1 MSELTE
7 LPIKLN
13 GIQYNS
19 IKEAAKQH
27 HVASLSLIRG
37 ILQYGHHDPNLFA
50 KVRKAQH
57 PRVATICGKTYA
69 SLSQAAQMHQM
80 AYGLLQ
86 NNLHRFGN
94 NTKLVFR
101 LNTAQ
106 AHYYVPVEIGGQHYA
121 SLKAAAKKYK
131 ITERELV
138 ANIKRYGDQD
148 PRICRPNNQSSRFKI
163 TVAGQTFRTKNQLG
177 QVYGLA
183 PYELNKRFKKYNKN
197 DIQLLIGAN
206 QNKPVDLAK
215 LTGLTVKQ
223 RLALIDYCH
232 TKHISNFT
240 VKQLYEFY
248 QAMHWFD

>member
-1 MSELTE
+1 MSKLAE

-19 IKEAAKQH
+19 IEEAAKQH
-27 HVASLSLIRG
+27 HVALLSLIRS
-37 ILQYGHHDPNLFA
+37 ILLYGHNDPNLFV
-50 KVRKAQH
+50 KSRKDQH
-57 PRVATICGKTYA
+57 QRVVTICGKTYD
-69 SLSQAAQMHQM
+69 SLSQAAQTHHMS
-80 AYGLLQ
+80 YSILQ

-94 NTKLVFR
+94 NTKLVFM

-106 AHYYVPVEIGGQHYA
+106 ARYYVPVKIGGHHYA
-121 SLKAAAKKYK
+121 SLKEAAKKHK

-148 PRICRPNNQSSRFKI
+148 PRIFTPDNQSSRFKI
-163 TVAGQTFRTKNQLG
+163 TVAGQTFRTKNQLC
-177 QVYGLA
+177 QVYGLYQ
-183 PYELNKRFKKYNKN
+183 YELNKRFKKYNKN
-197 DIQLLIGAN
+197 DVHLLIGDN
-206 QNKPVDLAK
+206 ENKPVDLAK

-232 TKHISNFT
+232 AKHINNFT

>member
-1 MSELTE
+1 MSELAE

-13 GIQYNS
+13 GSQYDS

-37 ILQYGHHDPNLFA
+37 ILLYGHNDPNLFA
-50 KVRKAQH
+50 KLRKDQYQQ
-57 PRVATICGKTYA
+57 VVTICGKTYD
-69 SLSQAAQMHQM
+69 SISQAAKMHHM
-80 AYGLLQ
+80 AYGILR

-94 NTKLVFR
+94 NTKLVFM

-106 AHYYVPVEIGGQHYA
+106 AHYSVPVEIGGQHYA
-121 SLKAAAKKYK
+121 ALKAAANKHK

-148 PRICRPNNQSSRFKI
+148 SRIFRPNNQSSRFKI

-177 QVYGLA
+177 QVYGLY

-197 DIQLLIGAN
+197 DVRLLIGAN
-206 QNKPVDLAK
+206 QNKQVDLAK